1 MLPISELSALSLS
14 WKQPS
19 AWRQEFLLVSDSG
32 THGRLAFTS
41 WWKEIAEVEV
51 GAEAFVMQRTGFFR
65 RQVNIRRAGEAE
77 LLAVY
82 YPNAWSYG
90 GTLELGSLSYKF
102 SSNFWQTRHEFRR
115 VDGLLVLVLHP
126 RGLLR
131 STVDLEIP
139 PEALRLPELPL
150 LVALGM
156 VLILLHHHDAAAAS
170 AASASS

>member
-1 MLPISELSALSLS
+1 MIPISELSALSLS

-51 GAEAFVMQRTGFFR
+51 GAEAFVIQRTGFFR
-65 RQVNIRRAGEAE
+65 RQVQISRAGEAQPF
-77 LLAVY
+77 AFY
-82 YPNAWSYG
+82 YLNTWSNG

-102 SSNFWQTRHEFRR
+102 SSNFWQNRFEFCRE
-115 VDGLLVLVLHP
+115 DGQTALLLHKS
-126 RGLLR
+126 GFIHT
-131 STVDLEIP
+131 TVDLEIP

-150 LVALGM
+150 LIALGM
-156 VLILLHHHDAAAAS
+156 VLIQLHSHDAAAAS
-170 AASASS
+170 SVVVS